1 MLQGSAGLRMLEVPY
16 SVEWLAQSSLRLG
29 GPGQHVGLC
38 HDRDR
43 QSAGSNQAFPVQQ
56 ETGDGDLCRADTAH
70 NKDRRIPNKGSP
82 VRIKNQWGKTPQGAS
97 ESPVTCGVSASG
109 DKDSR
114 TEEWADRRRL
124 RTVFTVEQLR
134 VLELS
139 FQCQQYPGSEQ
150 RRNLA
155 GELHLSETQVK
166 TWFQN
171 RRMKLKQ
178 QLQDAQAEA
187 FKSRLF
193 LQYFSNPYVSIQSF
207 YPMTDSS
214 CVAHFNEFGPHH
226 TQTSMPLRSLDHQS
240 NLPQSNAKAT
250 PCRFHPYLRI

>member
-1 MLQGSAGLRMLEVPY
+1 MVEIANKNRNHWRISAVLAAP
-16 SVEWLAQSSLRLG
+16 VE
-29 GPGQHVGLC
+29 
-38 HDRDR
+38 
-43 QSAGSNQAFPVQQ
+43 AGSVLNLAPHL
-56 ETGDGDLCRADTAH
+56 DIL
-70 NKDRRIPNKGSP
+70 NLSRRVFMVLLSD
-82 VRIKNQWGKTPQGAS
+82 VARVCW
-97 ESPVTCGVSASG
+97 

-114 TEEWADRRRL
+114 TEEWAERRRL

-193 LQYFSNPYVSIQSF
+193 LQYFSNPYVSIQRF
-207 YPMTDSS
+207 YPVTDSS
-214 CVAHFNEFGPHH
+214 CVAHFNEFGPRHK
-226 TQTSMPLRSLDHQS
+226 QTSMPLRPLDHQS